1 MSPER
6 YARLKQTLDNRQ
18 LDLTVVMENVHKPH
32 NFAAIVRSCE
42 AVGVAQAHAMVRE
55 GHMSKHAHTSAG
67 SSKWVKVDSYNNI
80 DEPFDKLRGQGYQLL
95 TAHLDDNA
103 VDFREIDY
111 TQPTAIVMG
120 SELHGISDHAAKI
133 ADQSIVI
140 PMMGLTESLN
150 VSVATALILFEA
162 QRQRQAAG
170 MYGKSQIDPET
181 YANTLFEWCYPVIAK
196 HCREKGRPYPKLD
209 EDGYLPAKA
218 LG

>member
-6 YARLKQTLDNRQ
+6 FARLKQTLDNRQ
-18 LDLTVVMENVHKPH
+18 QDLTVVMENVHKPH

-42 AVGVAQAHAMVRE
+42 AVGVPVAHAMRPE
-55 GHMSKHAHTSAG
+55 GKISSHANTSAG
-67 SSKWVKVDSYNNI
+67 SNKWVDVKSYSTI
-80 DEPFDKLRGQGYQLL
+80 DEPFEQLRNQGYQLL
-95 TAHLDDNA
+95 TAHLNDTA

-120 SELHGISDHAAKI
+120 SELHGISDHAAEL

-170 MYGKSQIDPET
+170 MYGKSQLPEED
-181 YANTLFEWCYPVIAK
+181 YKSILFEWSYPDIAK
-196 HCREKGRPYPKLD
+196 HCQQKGIPYPELD
-209 EDGYLPAKA
+209 EEGYLPPKA

>member
-6 YARLKQTLDNRQ
+6 YQRLKKTLDNRQ

-42 AVGVAQAHAMVRE
+42 AVGVAQAHAMVRD
-55 GHMSKHAHTSAG
+55 GRMSKHIHTSAG
-67 SSKWVKVDSYNNI
+67 SSKWVNVDSYNDI
-80 DEPFDKLRGQGYQLL
+80 DEPFNKLRTQGYQLL
-95 TAHLDDNA
+95 TAHLDDSA
-103 VDFREIDY
+103 VDFREVDY
-111 TQPTAIVMG
+111 TKPTAIVMG
-120 SELHGISDHAAKI
+120 SELHGISDHAAEM

-162 QRQRQAAG
+162 QHQRQAVG
-170 MYGKSQIDPET
+170 MYDTCQIDPDT
-181 YANTLFEWCYPVIAK
+181 YTKTLFEWCYPDIAQY
-196 HCREKGRPYPKLD
+196 CREKGISYPELD
-209 EDGYLPAKA
+209 EDGYLPPKA